1 MTTGRVIN
9 SSVFQ
14 PERRWG
20 VLVRK
25 PTSSAARTRS
35 LHTQMEAGAGAAEAP
50 HSLNAYTV

>member
-1 MTTGRVIN
+1 MTTGRV

-35 LHTQMEAGAGAAEAP
+35 LHTQMEAGAAEAP
-50 HSLNAYTV
+50 RSLNAYTV